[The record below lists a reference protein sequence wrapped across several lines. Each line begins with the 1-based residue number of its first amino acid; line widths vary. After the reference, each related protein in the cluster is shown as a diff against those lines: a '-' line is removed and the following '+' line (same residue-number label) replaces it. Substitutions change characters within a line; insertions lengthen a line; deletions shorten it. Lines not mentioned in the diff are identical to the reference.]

1 MSPGGGRQPGSGPC
15 PATRGPRRS
24 LSAGSL
30 SLSECIA
37 EYLLALDVERGLAA
51 NTIAAYRRDLDQY
64 LAFLQGAE
72 PDQAAVEGFV
82 GVLRGRELAMS
93 TLGRKLAAIR
103 GLHRFLVIEGLRTED
118 PTLLLESP
126 RRPDPFPKALN
137 VDEAIRLVEIPDL
150 STVKGRRDSALL
162 EFLYGTGARVS
173 EAVGLDL
180 DKIDIE
186 DRVVIVTGKGSK
198 QRLVPLGGKAVTA
211 ITRWLPDR
219 LHLLQRTQRGDPLFL
234 NMRGRRLSRQGM
246 FDVVRGNAEKA
257 GIPAEKVSPHVLR
270 HSAATHMV
278 EAGADL
284 RTVQEM
290 LGHAT
295 ISTTQIYTRVSP
307 THLVEVYVQA
317 HPRSR

>member
-1 MSPGGGRQPGSGPC
+1 MSTGH
-15 PATRGPRRS
+15 
-24 LSAGSL
+24 LSFPDCL
-30 SLSECIA
+30 E
-37 EYLLALDVERGLAA
+37 EYLLALHVERGLSA

-64 LAFLQGAE
+64 LVFLGGDE
-72 PDQAAVEGFV
+72 PSQSDVEGY
-82 GVLRGRELAMS
+82 LRHLRARMLAPA
-93 TLGRKLAAIR
+93 TVGRKLAAIR
-103 GLHRFLVIEGLRTED
+103 GLHRFLVIEGLRAED

-126 RRPDPFPKALN
+126 RRPDPFPKALT
-137 VDEAIRLVEIPDL
+137 VDEAIGLMETPDL

-180 DKIDIE
+180 GLLDLE

-211 ITRWLPDR
+211 IARWLPDR
-219 LHLLQRTQRGDPLFL
+219 IELFNRNQRGDPLFL

-246 FDVVRGNAEKA
+246 FEVVRHNARRA
-257 GIPAEKVSPHVLR
+257 GISPEKVSPHVLR

-284 RTVQEM
+284 RTVQEI

-307 THLVEVYVQA
+307 AHLVEVYVQA

>member
-1 MSPGGGRQPGSGPC
+1 MSS
-15 PATRGPRRS
+15 RS
-24 LSAGSL
+24 LSFRD
-30 SLSECIA
+30 CIG
-37 EYLLALDVERGLAA
+37 EYLLALDVERGLAL
-51 NTIAAYRRDLDQY
+51 NTIAAYRRDLNQY
-64 LAFLQGAE
+64 LDFLKGAE
-72 PDQAAVEGFV
+72 PDPGTVERYLGE
-82 GVLRGRELAMS
+82 LRRRQLAPS
-93 TLGRKLAAIR
+93 TVGRKLAAIR
-103 GLHRFLVIEGLRTED
+103 GLHRFLVIEGLRDQD

-126 RRPDPFPKALN
+126 RRAAPFPKALT
-137 VDEAIRLVEIPDL
+137 VDEAIRLVEAPDL

-173 EAVGLDL
+173 EAAGLEL
-180 DKIDIE
+180 GKIDLE

-211 ITRWLPDR
+211 IARWLPDR
-219 LHLLQRTQRGDPLFL
+219 MSLLHRAQRGEPLFL
-234 NMRGRRLSRQGM
+234 NLRGRRLSRQGM
-246 FDVVRGNAEKA
+246 FGVVRANATKV
-257 GIPAEKVSPHVLR
+257 GIPEEKVSPHVLR

-284 RTVQEM
+284 RTVQEI